1 MEILYEISL
10 LSREEIAPRRRLL
23 LQWIMCL
30 ELSYSINIATGHIAD
45 CTRYDHVLICVSKEA
60 HEHSVLFY
68 LKPRMLSGVHQGSDP
83 PGRTKGPTQTRR
95 WRSSLGPKTFTR
107 SFRLLFFSIAKRNGN
122 NRCRG
127 RQGKATRSRDSFA
140 VPLRRHRTPS
150 NLLGPIDLAS
160 PRKNEF
166 GIWLPSLKASRA
178 RTRDLIGR
186 LTGLMTLSGLAQRPP
201 VIMGALTFG
210 QKKS

>member
-140 VPLRRHRTPS
+140 VPLRVIARLATCLGQSTSLRPEKT
-150 NLLGPIDLAS
+150 NLGFGCPLWRRPA
-160 PRKNEF
+160 PVP
-166 GIWLPSLKASRA
+166 GIWLAGWQVWWHSPGWHSVPLLLWAH
-178 RTRDLIGR
+178 
-186 LTGLMTLSGLAQRPP
+186 
-201 VIMGALTFG
+201 
-210 QKKS
+210 